1 MTLRRLAATGALA
14 AALLLLASCSALQGS
29 SSMILGGDVMLARG
43 GTALFSVSDPWQ
55 AIAPYLAEETGA
67 LFAVNLESPLGEIP
81 MSLDPMDAEMNLC
94 ANPREVDLLIEGGVD
109 LVTTANNHTGDC
121 GLSEPE
127 ALTQLLQPLGITG
140 VAAGE
145 VMIERVG
152 RQRVGFLAYDGYS
165 GDGNLDALVNGIK
178 IAMANSDLVVVSVH
192 WGNEYQAGPT
202 REQEEF
208 AQTLVDAGVDLV
220 WGHHP
225 HVLQRMEWRASSV
238 DEHQALVVYSL
249 GNLLAD
255 QWMLPDTLRT
265 ALVRIE
271 FEPHEIKR
279 VEVLPLRMDTVT
291 QVLQPALDDETT
303 ALITDRLG
311 LNDLERQGVRVG
323 VWGE

>member
-1 MTLRRLAATGALA
+1 
-14 AALLLLASCSALQGS
+14 
-29 SSMILGGDVMLARG
+29 
-43 GTALFSVSDPWQ
+43 
-55 AIAPYLAEETGA
+55 
-67 LFAVNLESPLGEIP
+67 
-81 MSLDPMDAEMNLC
+81 
-94 ANPREVDLLIEGGVD
+94 
-109 LVTTANNHTGDC
+109 
-121 GLSEPE
+121 
-127 ALTQLLQPLGITG
+127 LTQLLRPLSITG

-145 VMIERVG
+145 VMVERVG
-152 RQRVGFLAYDGYS
+152 RQRIGFLAYDGYS

-225 HVLQRMEWRASSV
+225 HVLQRMEWRESEV
-238 DEHQALVVYSL
+238 DGHQALVVYSL